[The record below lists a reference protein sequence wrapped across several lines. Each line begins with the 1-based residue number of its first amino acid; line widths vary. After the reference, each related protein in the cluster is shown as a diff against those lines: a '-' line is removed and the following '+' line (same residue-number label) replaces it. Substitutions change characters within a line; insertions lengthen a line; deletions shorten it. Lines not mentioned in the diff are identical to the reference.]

1 MDHLVLQPINRV
13 DGSIQLPGSKSLSNR
28 ILLLASMA
36 EGVTDVYNLLDS
48 DDTRHMLDSLQRL
61 GVRLELSPDR
71 TRCRVYGLGGPF
83 PPQET
88 ELFLGNAGTAIRPL
102 CAALCLGR
110 GVFDL
115 TGEPR
120 MYERPIKDLVDA
132 LAQLGVRIEYLQR
145 DGYPP
150 LRIVSNGIP
159 GGEVSIRGN
168 ISSQYLT
175 ALLMAA
181 PLAQS
186 DMVINVEGE
195 LVSKPYI
202 DMTVDVVRSFGATIL
217 RRGSSASMPAG
228 EPRTGSVPGEAHG
241 YQSFH
246 VPGRQ
251 TYRSPGMALVEGDAS
266 SATYFL
272 AAAAIRGGTVRVN
285 GVGANSVQGDVGLA
299 NVLEQMGATV
309 SRGMDWIEVS
319 RGDLHGVDLD
329 LNHIP
334 DAAMTVATTALFAQG
349 KTAIRN
355 VANWRVKETDR
366 LAAMATELRK
376 VGAEV
381 YEGDDYLEITPPSNI
396 RPAAID
402 TYNDHRMAMSFSLA
416 ALGNA
421 AITINNPECVSK
433 TFPDYFEQLSS
444 ITR

>member
-1 MDHLVLQPINRV
+1 MDHLDMGHLVLQPIKRV

-36 EGVTDVYNLLDS
+36 EGATDVYNLLDS

-71 TRCRVYGLGGPF
+71 IRCRVYGLGGPF
-83 PPQET
+83 PPQEA

-110 GVFDL
+110 GVFNL

-120 MYERPIKDLVDA
+120 MYERPIKDLVEA

-150 LRIVSNGIP
+150 LRIISNGIP

-202 DMTVDVVRSFGATIL
+202 DMTVDVIRSFGATV
-217 RRGSSASMPAG
+217 
-228 EPRTGSVPGEAHG
+228 ETHG
-241 YQSFH
+241 YQSFR

-251 TYRSPGMALVEGDAS
+251 TYQSPGMALVEGDAS

-309 SRGMDWIEVS
+309 SRGTDWIEVS
-319 RGDLHGVDLD
+319 RGDLRGVDLD
-329 LNHIP
+329 MNHIP

-381 YEGDDYLEITPPSNI
+381 YEGDDYLEITPPANI

-416 ALGNA
+416 ALGDA
-421 AITINNPECVSK
+421 SITINNPECVSK
-433 TFPDYFEQLSS
+433 TFPDYFEQLAA
-444 ITR
+444 ITQ